1 MTIMLQFISG
11 IAAKYFDLH
20 LSQLIHNPTHITGNI
35 LDLVLTNDCTLISDV
50 KVDCD
55 RKLFLSSNHFP
66 IYFSIISKNVKHVSL
81 TKFINSSSK
90 KGNLNGLCDF
100 LLDCNFD
107 FCYTS
112 TNINLIWSELKQIIT
127 SAFADFTPI
136 WRNGPH
142 KAPKWFNSNVHH
154 NLNCIHSLRRNSK
167 FSINKI
173 RTLRTSFTIN
183 HVLSQTN
190 NCDRGCE
197 NQPYGTI
204 FEKCVVNTCWK
215 SSQRV
220 QSVLHSN
227 VWLLSY
233 RRFSLNQRAK
243 SI

>member
-1 MTIMLQFISG
+1 M
-11 IAAKYFDLH
+11 
-20 LSQLIHNPTHITGNI
+20 GNI

-136 WRNGPH
+136 
-142 KAPKWFNSNVHH
+142 
-154 NLNCIHSLRRNSK
+154 
-167 FSINKI
+167 
-173 RTLRTSFTIN
+173 
-183 HVLSQTN
+183 
-190 NCDRGCE
+190 
-197 NQPYGTI
+197 
-204 FEKCVVNTCWK
+204 
-215 SSQRV
+215 
-220 QSVLHSN
+220 
-227 VWLLSY
+227 
-233 RRFSLNQRAK
+233 
-243 SI
+243 